1 MTDENLGFASLLAQ
15 AMERNRRDLEERL
28 AKAEA
33 ERDEACAEVERL
45 KSERDSKNRAID
57 DCFDEI
63 NALFGRPEWEYPGQV
78 VRDVR
83 QALRERD
90 EARAEAVL
98 AKSLH
103 DVAVSQ
109 RDGANYL
116 LRETERERD
125 ELRAKIEGQGVG
137 LTALSILLGNPEDG
151 LIEAAKRQVEEL
163 EGWRLSHA
171 SGLRHGV
178 HTEETRALADELG
191 LRDGKHTASS
201 VATHAVR
208 EIRRLRS
215 GVSIE
220 RNHLDTLVIAAVRY
234 ALGRRS
240 YIVSE
245 TCDLVRAYVKQASED
260 VVQVIAKDIQMD
272 LQRAEA
278 IGTTVGDP
286 CDDKEWRK
294 LLKDLDQ

>member
-1 MTDENLGFASLLAQ
+1 
-15 AMERNRRDLEERL
+15 
-28 AKAEA
+28 
-33 ERDEACAEVERL
+33 
-45 KSERDSKNRAID
+45 
-57 DCFDEI
+57 
-63 NALFGRPEWEYPGQV
+63 
-78 VRDVR
+78 
-83 QALRERD
+83 
-90 EARAEAVL
+90 
-98 AKSLH
+98 LH

-116 LRETERERD
+116 LREIEQERD
-125 ELRAKIEGQGVG
+125 ALRAKLEGQGVG

-163 EGWRLSHA
+163 EGWRLSHE
-171 SGLRHGV
+171 SGLRHGI

-201 VATHAVR
+201 VAMHAVR

-215 GVSIE
+215 GVSVE

-240 YIVSE
+240 YIVAE
-245 TCDLVRAYVKQASED
+245 TCDLVRAYVKQSSGD